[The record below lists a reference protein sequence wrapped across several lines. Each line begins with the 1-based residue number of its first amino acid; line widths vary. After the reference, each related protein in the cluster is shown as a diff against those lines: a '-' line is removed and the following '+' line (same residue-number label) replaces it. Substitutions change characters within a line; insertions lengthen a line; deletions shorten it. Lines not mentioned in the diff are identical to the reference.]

1 MRRVHPELGRRLLH
15 VQIRQ
20 EKPGG
25 CEHLEVEMCASRSDS
40 FVKSIRLLGLTLSSS
55 RSDSLVL
62 KQADWQHVAN
72 SLLRQFTII
81 AEPLPAAALMSLA
94 TCSTFLPQA
103 IGGETSFCVQL
114 RDDTPDTSLDGK
126 ISYTKT
132 YSHDMPIRFDGD
144 DYRIEF
150 EEATYAEDED
160 TTLTVWLRWEPKQQP
175 PYDGFSGL
183 AKCYKDGAFAAVRAR
198 MHCLFLDPQPQLTEV
213 SSDGEA
219 VLRTAFGEIPKHVF
233 QGDGTGWGT
242 SIGSNF
248 GARTLLRARYLSSFI
263 SGPTEM
269 RMRSVA

>member
-1 MRRVHPELGRRLLH
+1 M
-15 VQIRQ
+15 
-20 EKPGG
+20 
-25 CEHLEVEMCASRSDS
+25 
-40 FVKSIRLLGLTLSSS
+40 
-55 RSDSLVL
+55 

-81 AEPLPAAALMSLA
+81 TEPLSSAALMSLA

-103 IGGETSFCVQL
+103 IDGETSFCVQL
-114 RDDTPDTSLDGK
+114 RDDTPDTPLDGE

-150 EEATYAEDED
+150 EEATYPEDED

-175 PYDGFSGL
+175 PYDGVSGL
-183 AKCYKDGAFAAVRAR
+183 AKCENSNKDGAFAAVRAR

-248 GARTLLRARYLSSFI
+248 GRAWSKNPPSRPIFVFIHLGSYRNENAFRRIVDAGPGLCLCELFGEEEARQDAPGISASSKNSEI
-263 SGPTEM
+263 IEIVDSQ
-269 RMRSVA
+269 